1 MRVDGVLLAAAA
13 AVAGGLCA
21 VHPVPALFC
30 TLLGLLVFGADLS
43 RRARLFTALVF
54 ALGAAR
60 GSQQIARI
68 EARDAIG
75 PPSRCALSVVVTT
88 SPVWSDGTTSFVGQ
102 VTRAECGAQS
112 LPVPFVARLHG
123 GPDGL
128 ARHDRVRAI
137 ADLAPVQLFRNLGT
151 ADPTPSAARMGI
163 VLTGG
168 VLSLEVTERGFG
180 LAALIDRA
188 RAHARRR
195 IVLTFAPAASAMARA
210 LVLG

>member
-1 MRVDGVLLAAAA
+1 MRVDGVLLSAAA

-21 VHPVPALFC
+21 VHPAPALFC
-30 TLLGLLVFGADLS
+30 TLLGLFVFRSDLS
-43 RRARLFTALVF
+43 RRAGLCAALSF

-60 GSQQIARI
+60 GAHQIRRFEAARI
-68 EARDAIG
+68 AARDAIG
-75 PPSRCALSVVVTT
+75 PPSRCDLSVVVTG
-88 SPVWSDGTTSFVGQ
+88 SPVWLDGTASFVGR

-128 ARHDRVRAI
+128 ARQDRVHAI

-151 ADPTPSAARMGI
+151 ADPTPAAARTGI

-168 VLSLEVTERGFG
+168 VLSLQK
-180 LAALIDRA
+180 
-188 RAHARRR
+188 
-195 IVLTFAPAASAMARA
+195 
-210 LVLG
+210 